1 MKIKTKFGMAIQV
14 LCILC
19 LVGTTLFILICW
31 NKIPKEIPSHY
42 NMAGEADAMSGKG
55 FLFFPLIMNWL
66 MFLGISVLEQFPQA
80 WNTGVK
86 ITRQNRERV
95 YRTLY
100 HMIVCLKLS
109 VVLIFSFL
117 TVWHGAYLPFW
128 FSPVSMAA
136 AFGPMVFF
144 MIRLWRVK

>member
-1 MKIKTKFGMAIQV
+1 MKIKTKFGMAIQI

-19 LVGTTLFILICW
+19 LVGTTLFLLIFW
-31 NKIPKEIPSHY
+31 NQIPAEVPSHY

-66 MFLGISVLEQFPQA
+66 MFLGISAVEHFPQM

-86 ITRQNRERV
+86 VTRQNRERV
-95 YRTLY
+95 YRSLY

-109 VVLIFSFL
+109 VVLTFSFL
-117 TVWHGAYLPFW
+117 SVWHGASLPFW
-128 FSPVSMAA
+128 FFPASLALV
-136 AFGPMVFF
+136 FGPMLFF
-144 MIRLWRVK
+144 LIQLWRAR

>member
-95 YRTLY
+95 YRILY

-128 FSPVSMAA
+128 FFPVSMAA
-136 AFGPMVFF
+136 VFGPMVFF

>member
-66 MFLGISVLEQFPQA
+66 MFRAGAISAGME
-80 WNTGVK
+80 
-86 ITRQNRERV
+86 
-95 YRTLY
+95 YRSEDYPAKPGEGLPD
-100 HMIVCLKLS
+100 S
-109 VVLIFSFL
+109 VS
-117 TVWHGAYLPFW
+117 YDRLP
-128 FSPVSMAA
+128 
-136 AFGPMVFF
+136 
-144 MIRLWRVK
+144 

>member
-1 MKIKTKFGMAIQV
+1 MKIKTKFGRAIQV

-86 ITRQNRERV
+86 R
-95 YRTLY
+95 
-100 HMIVCLKLS
+100 
-109 VVLIFSFL
+109 
-117 TVWHGAYLPFW
+117 
-128 FSPVSMAA
+128 
-136 AFGPMVFF
+136 
-144 MIRLWRVK
+144 